1 MSVSALPRI
10 LAMLAHQRANPLSGP
25 LVHVEE
31 LEPDPVSLAAALL
44 VEGRQVPHG
53 GANLLGLGALG
64 DPDRLHRADRQRR
77 ERFHEGATWGEVAHA
92 QGLEGLHRT
101 PQLPDDLKASGHPT
115 IG

>member
-1 MSVSALPRI
+1 
-10 LAMLAHQRANPLSGP
+10 MLTHQRANPLSGP

-44 VEGRQVPHG
+44 VDGGQVPHG
-53 GANLLGLGALG
+53 GANLLGLRALCDSDG
-64 DPDRLHRADRQRR
+64 LHRADRQGR
-77 ERFHEGATWGEVAHA
+77 ERFYEGATGGEVAHA
-92 QGLEGLHRT
+92 QGLEGMHGT